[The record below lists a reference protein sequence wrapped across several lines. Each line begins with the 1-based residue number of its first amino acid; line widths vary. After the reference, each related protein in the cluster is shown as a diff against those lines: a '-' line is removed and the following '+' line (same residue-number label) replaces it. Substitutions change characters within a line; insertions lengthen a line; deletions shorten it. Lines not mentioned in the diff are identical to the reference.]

1 MTYIKIGNYL
11 PSSELTRECEIEKK
25 KYNLTGLAEQQLI
38 EQEQAQFNLEQVF
51 LFIIKVTWTRLHFLV
66 FGKP

>member
-11 PSSELTRECEIEKK
+11 PSSELTRECENAKRR
-25 KYNLTGLAEQQLI
+25 YNLAEQQLI